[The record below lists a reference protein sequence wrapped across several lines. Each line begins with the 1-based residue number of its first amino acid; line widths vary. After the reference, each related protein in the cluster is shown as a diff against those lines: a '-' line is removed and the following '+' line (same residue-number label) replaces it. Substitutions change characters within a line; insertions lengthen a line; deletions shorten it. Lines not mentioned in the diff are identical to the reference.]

1 MARLSKKVAITD
13 PDDEALAATASAI
26 EAGPRS

>member
-1 MARLSKKVAITD
+1 VVTD
-13 PDDEALAATASAI
+13 FGTHPTAAEVRSAI